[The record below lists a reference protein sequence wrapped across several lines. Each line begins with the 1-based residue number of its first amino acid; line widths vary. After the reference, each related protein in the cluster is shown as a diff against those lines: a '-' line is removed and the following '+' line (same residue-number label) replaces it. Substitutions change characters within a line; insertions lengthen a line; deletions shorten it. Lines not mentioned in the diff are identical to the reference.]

1 MEPAPVMPPS
11 VGNKSSLLEQLRIDR
26 ETPPNSSGI
35 GWRWWVAGIAALVL
49 LPAGW
54 FLFTAPVG
62 VPVHVAVAR
71 AIAATEPGMSAAS
84 GGSLLDA
91 SGYVVALRQA
101 AVSGKSVYKVVDVL
115 IEAGQHVKKDEVIA
129 RLDDTN
135 NHAAQ
140 LQAQAQVR
148 SAEATLAAAKT
159 AFADAAPIYARNKK
173 LVAQGWLSHD
183 QFDASQASYDAA
195 RMNLAVAEKQLDVAR
210 GGLQMADRYED
221 DTVIRAPFDG
231 VVTLKSAQPGEIVS
245 PQFLGGGGVATIVD
259 MDSLEVQVDVSENFI
274 SRVHAGQRAVIK
286 LNAYPDWQIPA
297 HVIAVIP
304 TADQTKATVKV
315 RVAFEQRD
323 DRVLPQMGARVS
335 FYEDGPKAVAG
346 NPAQAMTGVMVPVAA
361 VQGSGDTGAV
371 FVIDGDRVERRAVR
385 LGARTADD
393 QTILSG
399 LQPGAHVALGDLA
412 ALSDGARIHVEQ

>member
-1 MEPAPVMPPS
+1 MPPS
-11 VGNKSSLLEQLRIDR
+11 VGDKSSLLEQLRIDR
-26 ETPPNSSGI
+26 ETRPSSSGV
-35 GWRWWVAGIAALVL
+35 GWRWWIAGILALLL

-54 FLFTAPVG
+54 FLFAAPSG

-71 AIAATEPGMSAAS
+71 AIAAAEAGSPAAS

-115 IEAGQHVKKDEVIA
+115 IEAGQHVKKDQVIA

-140 LQAQAQVR
+140 LQAQAQVK

-173 LVAQGWLSHD
+173 LVAQGWLSRD

-195 RMNLAVAEKQLDVAR
+195 RMNLAVAEKQLEVAH
-210 GGLQMADRYED
+210 GGLEVADRYED
-221 DTVIRAPFDG
+221 DTIIRAPFDG

-274 SRVHAGQRAVIK
+274 SRVHGGQRAVIK

-335 FYEDGPKAVAG
+335 FFEDGPV
-346 NPAQAMTGVMVPVAA
+346 AQAGTKTPARVGVMVPAAA

-371 FVIDGDRVERRAVR
+371 FVVDGDRVERRAVR
-385 LGARTADD
+385 LGARSADD

-399 LQPGAHVALGDLA
+399 LLPGAHVALGDLTT
-412 ALSDGARIHVEQ
+412 LSDGARIHVEQ

>member
-1 MEPAPVMPPS
+1 MASS
-11 VGNKSSLLEQLRIDR
+11 VDDKSSLLEQLRIDR
-26 ETPPNSSGI
+26 GAAPVSSRNSS
-35 GWRWWVAGIAALVL
+35 RWWIAGVISVVLLAGGGWLIFARSAGI
-49 LPAGW
+49 
-54 FLFTAPVG
+54 PVR
-62 VPVHVAVAR
+62 VAIAQ
-71 AIAATEPGMSAAS
+71 AIAAGDGPGAAAGS

-101 AVSGKSVYKVVDVL
+101 AVSGKSVYKVVEVL
-115 IEAGQHVKKDEVIA
+115 IEAGQRVKKDEVIA

-140 LQAQAQVR
+140 LQAQAQVK

-159 AFADAAPIYARNKK
+159 AYADAAPIYARNKK

-183 QFDASQASYDAA
+183 AFDASQASYDAA
-195 RMNLAVAEKQLDVAR
+195 RMNLTVAEKQLEVAQ
-210 GGLQMADRYED
+210 GGLRVADRYED

-231 VVTLKSAQPGEIVS
+231 VVTVKSAQPGEIVS

-274 SRVHAGQRAVIK
+274 SRVHAGQRAMIK
-286 LNAYPDWQIPA
+286 LNAYPDWRIPA

-304 TADQTKATVKV
+304 TADQSKATVKV

-335 FYEDGPKAVAG
+335 FFEDQPKAVAG
-346 NPAQAMTGVMVPVAA
+346 SPPPAKAGVIVPAA
-361 VQGSGDTGAV
+361 AIQGSGDVGAV

-385 LGARTADD
+385 LGARSADA

-399 LQPGAHVALGDLA
+399 LQPGSHVALGDLA
-412 ALSDGARIHVEQ
+412 TLSDGARVSIQQ

>member
-1 MEPAPVMPPS
+1 MPPS
-11 VGNKSSLLEQLRIDR
+11 VGDKSSLLEQLRIDR
-26 ETPPNSSGI
+26 ETRPNSSGI
-35 GWRWWVAGIAALVL
+35 AWRWWVAGIVSLLL

-54 FLFTAPVG
+54 FIFAAPAG
-62 VPVHVAVAR
+62 VAVHVAVAR
-71 AIAATEPGMSAAS
+71 AIAAADPGTSVAS

-101 AVSGKSVYKVVDVL
+101 AVSGKSVYKVVEVL
-115 IEAGQHVKKDEVIA
+115 IEAGQRVKKDEVIA

-135 NHAAQ
+135 NHATQ
-140 LQAQAQVR
+140 LQAQAQVK
-148 SAEATLAAAKT
+148 SAEATLAAAKL

-195 RMNLAVAEKQLDVAR
+195 KMNLAVAEKQLDVAQ
-210 GGLQMADRYED
+210 GGLQVADRFED
-221 DTVIRAPFDG
+221 DTIIRAPFDG

-259 MDSLEVQVDVSENFI
+259 MESLEVQVDVSENFI
-274 SRVHAGQRAVIK
+274 SRVHAGQRATIK

-335 FYEDGPKAVAG
+335 FFEDGPKTEAG
-346 NPAQAMTGVMVPVAA
+346 SPAPARVGVIVPAAA

-371 FVIDGDRVERRAVR
+371 FVVDGDRVERRAVR
-385 LGARTADD
+385 LGARSADD

-399 LQPGAHVALGDLA
+399 LLPGAHVALGDLTT
-412 ALSDGARIHVEQ
+412 LSDGARIHVEQ